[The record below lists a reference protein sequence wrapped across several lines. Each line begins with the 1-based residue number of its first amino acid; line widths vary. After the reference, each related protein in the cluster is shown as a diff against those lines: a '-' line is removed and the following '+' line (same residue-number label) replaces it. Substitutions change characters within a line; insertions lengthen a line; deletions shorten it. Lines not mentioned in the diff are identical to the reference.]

1 MFFKY
6 YTFVSTFTSFQLPPC
21 FFYNDIGKLQVT
33 LQCCGSVDTGLTQKQ
48 RGLVDWFH
56 SFVFTETLQFNL
68 DPLTKNGCRVV
79 LLNDVDMCLRS
90 GRRPVNINFDQMELL
105 RRNSSKYD
113 GKFSS
118 DVDLL
123 DSVVIEGYLRSDRH
137 KNPGHYMVMSTCE
150 NISPPQVKA
159 VHHTRNLDCRRSRDY
174 IQRKSRIIERD
185 PKTLEFYKSPQSLTF
200 RALFLPAILY
210 RVDSLVLMIEL
221 QNTISTETADSAFY
235 NTPEIPRKRLR
246 ASSSQ
251 VSMTQSSLERYF
263 CPFDI
268 SKKVPPFK
276 LLEAVTCASSA
287 DEFSL
292 ERLEMLGDS
301 FLKMAVSVHVYWH
314 KDHKDEGKLTKYRTR
329 QISNKNLFNL
339 AMKKDLTKYIKCST
353 FSKDTWR
360 PPGFSSP
367 HHVTNDGVTNDDVTS
382 EVNHDNAIQR
392 KISDKSIADSM
403 EALIGAH
410 FIHCGYI
417 GALRFM
423 NWLGVDVFH
432 DEHTG
437 DQQLTN
443 GNRRRPPTPRLS
455 SKYANYPL
463 PTLEIPEG
471 EERARYKEILDKQ
484 TKIMASFE
492 KKIDYKFKNKVCFL
506 GLFYSV
512 CQNSSPQ
519 VCCCYRNNFPNSFRR
534 FCYWKHLLT
543 RHTVKT
549 P

>member
-1 MFFKY
+1 MPQFF
-6 YTFVSTFTSFQLPPC
+6 L
-21 FFYNDIGKLQVT
+21 YNDIGKLQVT
-33 LQCCGSVDTGLTQKQ
+33 LKCCGSVDTRLTQKQ

-68 DPLTKNGCRVV
+68 DPLTENGCRVV

-90 GRRPVNINFDQMELL
+90 GRRTVDINFDQMELL
-105 RRNSSKYD
+105 KRNSSKCD

-118 DVDLL
+118 VVDLL
-123 DSVVIEGYLRSDRH
+123 DSVVVGGHLNH
-137 KNPGHYMVMSTCE
+137 KDPGHYMVISIRE
-150 NISPPQVKA
+150 NTSPPQAKL
-159 VHHTRNLDCRRSRDY
+159 VHHTRNFDCRRSRSNNSG
-174 IQRKSRIIERD
+174 KVHIIERD
-185 PKTLEFYKSPQSLTF
+185 PKRLEFYRSPQSLTF

-221 QNTISTETADSAFY
+221 QNTISTEIADSVFH

-251 VSMTQSSLERYF
+251 GSMTQSSLEKYF

-268 SKKVPPFK
+268 SKKVPLFK

-339 AMKKDLTKYIKCST
+339 AMKKDLAQYIKYST
-353 FSKDTWR
+353 FSKETWK

-367 HHVTNDGVTNDDVTS
+367 HHVPNDDF
-382 EVNHDNAIQR
+382 IQQ
-392 KISDKSIADSM
+392 IPDKSIADSM

-432 DEHTG
+432 DEHPG

-443 GNRRRPPTPRLS
+443 GNRRRSPTPRLS

-471 EERARYKEILDKQ
+471 EEHARFKEILDKQ

-492 KKIDYKFKNKVCFL
+492 KNIDYKFKNKVCSL
-506 GLFYSV
+506 SLFYSV
-512 CQNSSPQ
+512 C
-519 VCCCYRNNFPNSFRR
+519 
-534 FCYWKHLLT
+534 
-543 RHTVKT
+543 
-549 P
+549 